1 MSLSANSY
9 ESIKHAFPGKIAPG
23 SPNNSS
29 MKDDSHDTINLARL
43 YDLKYSQKMAN
54 IFNQVNVE
62 NAGDVDE
69 DMDVLGYLGR
79 SKHQRVK
86 IELHPISE
94 M

>member
-1 MSLSANSY
+1 
-9 ESIKHAFPGKIAPG
+9 
-23 SPNNSS
+23 

-54 IFNQVNVE
+54 IFSQVNVE

-79 SKHQRVK
+79 SKH
-86 IELHPISE
+86 
-94 M
+94 